1 MAEKFS
7 SADLRYLDDAFKRFS
22 ADNIKAMQLLSEQ
35 SKSLQGLCQQAE
47 YICQSLLTAYNQ
59 CCALYSSIFT
69 VQKKP
74 K

>member
-1 MAEKFS
+1 MAEKIS

-22 ADNIKAMQLLSEQ
+22 ADNLKAIQLLSEQ
-35 SKSLQGLCQQAE
+35 SKNLHGLCQQTE

-59 CCALYSSIFT
+59 CCSLYSSIFA